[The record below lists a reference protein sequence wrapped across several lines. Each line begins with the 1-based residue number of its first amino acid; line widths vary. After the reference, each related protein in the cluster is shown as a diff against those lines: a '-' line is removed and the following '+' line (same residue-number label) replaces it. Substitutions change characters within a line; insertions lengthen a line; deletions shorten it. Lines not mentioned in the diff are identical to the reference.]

1 MKKRNAMSKKGYY
14 AVLIF
19 FGAFFLSGF
28 GLCVFGITFIPPSK
42 MLLILGSVLIAASF
56 GVLLLNFKRM
66 RAFEVKKIMQ
76 KIYQKF
82 QAGFEIL
89 EMQLSVGELPSKLL
103 KCQYKQIAH
112 GVFQKRIS
120 DGDNGDRY
128 YRVLLLENVTAM
140 DFEGWLEHF
149 EAGWDRHNLAFLF
162 WQDATEEN
170 MQALKE
176 YLRQTAIQVSLHRFR
191 CKKFYVPLVI
201 AQGKI
206 YYIKLPC
213 FGVCIAEAKR
223 ILRKGNK

>member
-1 MKKRNAMSKKGYY
+1 MKKENAMSKKGYY
-14 AVLIF
+14 AVLIL
-19 FGAFFLSGF
+19 FGAFFLSGLGF
-28 GLCVFGITFIPPSK
+28 CVLGITFMPPNK
-42 MLLILGSVLIAASF
+42 MLLFVGIVLILLSF
-56 GVLLLNFKRM
+56 LVLLLNFKRM
-66 RAFEVKKIMQ
+66 RLFEAERITSKIDQKVQGGFEV
-76 KIYQKF
+76 
-82 QAGFEIL
+82 L
-89 EMQLSVGELPSKLL
+89 EMPISVDELQNKLL
-103 KCQYKQIAH
+103 KCRYKQIAH
-112 GVFQKRIS
+112 SVFQKKIN
-120 DGDNGDRY
+120 DGDGDDRY
-128 YRVLLLENVTAM
+128 YRIFLLEDIVAM
-140 DFEGWLEHF
+140 DFEGWLEYF

-213 FGVCIAEAKR
+213 FGTCIAEAKR